1 VLLVVVVEVVVPSAD
16 SSSSSSGP
24 VGDEGT
30 VREEVCGGSGKG
42 PRGGTSA
49 DVVPARGAGVVPEG
63 AETEERVTAGVLAGE
78 GWWAAAAAPAGVG
91 AAACDGVVVG

>member
-1 VLLVVVVEVVVPSAD
+1 VLLVVVVEVEVVVPSAD

-49 DVVPARGAGVVPEG
+49 DVVPARGAGV
-63 AETEERVTAGVLAGE
+63 ADTEEGVTARVLEGE
-78 GWWAAAAAPAGVG
+78 GCAGVG
-91 AAACDGVVVG
+91 AAACGGVVVG